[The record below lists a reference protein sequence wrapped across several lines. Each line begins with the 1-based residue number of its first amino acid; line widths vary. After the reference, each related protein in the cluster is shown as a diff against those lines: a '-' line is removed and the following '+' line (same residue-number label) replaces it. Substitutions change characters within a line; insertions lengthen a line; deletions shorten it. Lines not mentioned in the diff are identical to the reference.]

1 MTRQSVCGLLIVMAA
16 SFLFVG
22 GGDVARSGP
31 ISTENYLSGDNYLIL
46 AKWCPNN
53 THVCYCQGG
62 NYCSCAC
69 GHVKVKKKNPH

>member
-31 ISTENYLSGDNYLIL
+31 ISNGDNYLIL
-46 AKWCPNN
+46 AKYCKNN

-62 NYCSCAC
+62 NLCSCAC